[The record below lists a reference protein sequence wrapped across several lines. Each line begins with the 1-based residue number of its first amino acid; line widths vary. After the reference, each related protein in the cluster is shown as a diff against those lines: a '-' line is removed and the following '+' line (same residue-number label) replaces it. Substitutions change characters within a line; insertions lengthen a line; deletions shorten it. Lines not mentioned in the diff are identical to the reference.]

1 MSRARSTYAPLSA
14 AKGDEP
20 HPRRTESAGRRA
32 GIARRGHRDDER
44 DARWGTCAAI
54 PRGDPGGPSE
64 RGPADRLPGRRHE
77 RPAPRGRRRDSSI
90 WRHGRHQ
97 VRVAEVRLQR
107 ARGPR
112 RPHSFH
118 RGLRPAT
125 GRVDARG
132 EPPDSRRRARRSRG
146 LVAHGRAMA
155 FTLNRRRHRL
165 HFGSA
170 NSHHPKICPGQRVF
184 KMAMVVGSSSLRRKA
199 ALTGLCLLTAF
210 SSLAWGGPGRFLGAA
225 QGASNQFQG
234 GLGTSAPTPDSR
246 GGTVIATVPVGN
258 GPWGVGFDSGN
269 GYAYVANSGSNTT
282 TVISGTSVVATVSVE
297 SFPLGVGYDS
307 GNGYI
312 YVANLYSTN
321 VSVISGTT
329 VVATIPVGNGP
340 VGVAYDS
347 RNGYVYVANEGSHSV
362 TVISGTT
369 VVATIPVGTLPSSV
383 AYDSGNGYV
392 YVANSYSNN
401 VSVISGIAVIGT
413 IPVGHDPRGVG
424 YDSGHGYVYVTNW
437 GSNTVSV
444 IATLESP
451 APPSIFGLDP
461 WVFYSTVGGIVGF
474 VAIASTWFVLRKRK
488 RRP

>member
-90 WRHGRHQ
+90 RRHGRHQ

-112 RPHSFH
+112 RPHSVY
-118 RGLRPAT
+118 RRLRPAT

-132 EPPDSRRRARRSRG
+132 EPPDSCRRARRSRG
-146 LVAHGRAMA
+146 LVAPGRAMA

-170 NSHHPKICPGQRVF
+170 NSHHPKTCPGRRVF

-199 ALTGLCLLTAF
+199 ALIGLCLLTAF
-210 SSLAWGGPGRFLGAA
+210 SSLAWGGSGRLVGAA
-225 QGASNQFQG
+225 QGALNQFQG
-234 GLGTSAPTPDSR
+234 GPGTSAPTPDSR

-258 GPWGVGFDSGN
+258 GPWGVGFDRGN
-269 GYAYVANSGSNTT
+269 GYAYPANSGSNTT
-282 TVISGTSVVATVSVE
+282 TVISETTVVASIAVE
-297 SFPLGVGYDS
+297 SNPLGVGYDS
-307 GNGYI
+307 GNGY
-312 YVANLYSTN
+312 
-321 VSVISGTT
+321 
-329 VVATIPVGNGP
+329 
-340 VGVAYDS
+340 
-347 RNGYVYVANEGSHSV
+347 VYVANC
-362 TVISGTT
+362 
-369 VVATIPVGTLPSSV
+369 
-383 AYDSGNGYV
+383 
-392 YVANSYSNN
+392 YSNN

>member
-184 KMAMVVGSSSLRRKA
+184 KMAMVVGSSSLRRKT

-307 GNGYI
+307 GNGYV
-312 YVANLYSTN
+312 YVANSYSNN
-321 VSVISGTT
+321 VSVINGTT
-329 VVATIPVGNGP
+329 IVATIAVGILP
-340 VGVAYDS
+340 YSVAYDS
-347 RNGYVYVANEGSHSV
+347 ENGYVYVANANSKNV
-362 TVISGTT
+362 TVISETT
-369 VVATIPVGTLPSSV
+369 VVASIAVESNPLGVG
-383 AYDSGNGYV
+383 YDSGNGYV
-392 YVANSYSNN
+392 YVANFYSNN

>member
-1 MSRARSTYAPLSA
+1 M
-14 AKGDEP
+14 
-20 HPRRTESAGRRA
+20 
-32 GIARRGHRDDER
+32 
-44 DARWGTCAAI
+44 
-54 PRGDPGGPSE
+54 
-64 RGPADRLPGRRHE
+64 
-77 RPAPRGRRRDSSI
+77 

-184 KMAMVVGSSSLRRKA
+184 KMAMVVGSSSLRRKT

-282 TVISGTSVVATVSVE
+282 TVISGASVVATVSVE
-297 SFPLGVGYDS
+297 SFPLGVGDDS
-307 GNGYI
+307 RNGYI
-312 YVANLYSTN
+312 YVANAYSKT
-321 VSVISGTT
+321 VTVISETT
-329 VVATIPVGNGP
+329 VVATIAVESIPRGVG
-340 VGVAYDS
+340 
-347 RNGYVYVANEGSHSV
+347 
-362 TVISGTT
+362 
-369 VVATIPVGTLPSSV
+369 
-383 AYDSGNGYV
+383 YDSGNGYV

-474 VAIASTWFVLRKRK
+474 VAIASTWFVLSKRK

>member
-1 MSRARSTYAPLSA
+1 M
-14 AKGDEP
+14 
-20 HPRRTESAGRRA
+20 
-32 GIARRGHRDDER
+32 
-44 DARWGTCAAI
+44 
-54 PRGDPGGPSE
+54 
-64 RGPADRLPGRRHE
+64 
-77 RPAPRGRRRDSSI
+77 

-112 RPHSFH
+112 RPHSVY
-118 RGLRPAT
+118 RRLRPAT

-132 EPPDSRRRARRSRG
+132 EPPDSCRRARRSRG
-146 LVAHGRAMA
+146 LVAPGRAMA

-170 NSHHPKICPGQRVF
+170 NSHHPKTCPGQRVF
-184 KMAMVVGSSSLRRKA
+184 KMAMVVGPSSLRRKA
-199 ALTGLCLLTAF
+199 ALIGLCLLTAF
-210 SSLAWGGPGRFLGAA
+210 SSLAWGGSGRFLGAA

-258 GPWGVGFDSGN
+258 GPWGVGFDRGN

-282 TVISGTSVVATVSVE
+282 TVISGTTVVATVSVE

-312 YVANLYSTN
+312 YVANPYSTN

-329 VVATIPVGNGP
+329 VVGTIPVGHGP
-340 VGVAYDS
+340 RGVG
-347 RNGYVYVANEGSHSV
+347 
-362 TVISGTT
+362 
-369 VVATIPVGTLPSSV
+369 
-383 AYDSGNGYV
+383 YDSGNGYV